1 MVQARNKKISIIIPC
16 LNEADFLENTIKN
29 CLRLQGNFEI
39 IVVDGGSRDHTL
51 SIARNFSFI
60 KILSS
65 NKGRANQMN
74 YGAKKAQGDVLLF
87 LHADTFLPENTYS
100 LITKQLGI
108 DRYIGGSFRLKFDK
122 SHPGLNLYSW
132 CSRFSL
138 EFFTYG
144 DHAIFVKKEVFNSI
158 GGYKSISFMED
169 IEIQRR
175 LRKRGK
181 FKKVKDYVLTSGRR
195 FEKNGTSKQLALDV
209 FLVCLYNLSIH
220 PNHLKRFYSD
230 HG

>member
-1 MVQARNKKISIIIPC
+1 MVQVQNIKISIIIPC
-16 LNEADFLENTIKN
+16 LNEASFLEKTIGN
-29 CLRLQGNFEI
+29 CLKLQGNFEI
-39 IVVDGGSRDHTL
+39 IVVDGGSGDNTVG
-51 SIARNFSFI
+51 IARSFSI
-60 KILSS
+60 VKIFTSK
-65 NKGRANQMN
+65 KGRASQLNF
-74 YGAKKAQGDVLLF
+74 GAKEAEGEVLLF

-100 LITKQLGI
+100 LITEQLEKSKH
-108 DRYIGGSFRLKFDK
+108 IGGSFRLRIDK
-122 SHPGLNLYSW
+122 LHPLLNLYSW

-144 DHAIFVKKEVFNSI
+144 DHAIFVKQEIFKSI
-158 GGYKSISFMED
+158 GGFKTISFMED

-195 FEKNGTSKQLALDV
+195 FEKNGTFKQLALDV